1 MTMLIAGI
9 VMIAA
14 GYLRL
19 GSYIKYIPYPVVVGF
34 TSGIAVLLFSTQVK
48 DMLGLDIASVP
59 AEFLPKWRVYLENL
73 GKFSWTAV
81 FITVL
86 SFGIIFMS
94 SSAVRSCRHFCSALS
109 VQR

>member
-19 GSYIKYIPYPVVVGF
+19 GTYIKYIPYPVVVGF

-59 AEFLPKWRVYLENL
+59 AEFLP
-73 GKFSWTAV
+73 
-81 FITVL
+81 
-86 SFGIIFMS
+86 
-94 SSAVRSCRHFCSALS
+94 
-109 VQR
+109 